1 LKIASAGLRAG
12 RTLYLSSRRVFK
24 YPAFPRDGDDDDEDE
39 SDGDGDGSTRRPRK
53 FLASEI
59 PRGVP

>member
-24 YPAFPRDGDDDDEDE
+24 YPFPRDDDDDDEDE
-39 SDGDGDGSTRRPRK
+39 GDGDGDGSTRRPRK
-53 FLASEI
+53 FLASEM